1 MVSFN
6 ENLLEKALSPLSKD
20 LPSGVSLRYDP
31 FYDAIREARRNEDPL
46 LPQGVWE
53 SETKKADWGQVSNL
67 CLQGLLERSKDLQLM
82 AWLLESWT
90 ALEGVDGLARGLQW
104 LHRLSETFW
113 TSLHPELDED
123 GASLR
128 LASYVWLDDKLPQML
143 LTVAISKPEKGNL
156 RAFSLAEWFAS
167 QRLETISRKQTD
179 PEEFLKQ
186 AVEEKGEASPQS
198 VWRSIRATP
207 PVFYQQLKEK
217 MMHALD
223 ELQALE
229 DFLKTM
235 LQGMKPSD
243 LPSFFALHKQLNQII
258 SLCDQWGSVTYPV
271 QNLKKI
277 LLEDQ
282 PSPENFE
289 TLPNK
294 PETHDENSEKL
305 EQPRDSSRQEMLET
319 LKTISDA
326 LIKEDPN
333 SPLSLLLKQAI
344 LWRDKNFMDLFEL
357 FREDSQSFQSIMR
370 LLANNK

>member
-6 ENLLEKALSPLSKD
+6 ESLLEKALSPLSQER
-20 LPSGVSLRYDP
+20 PCGVSLRYDP

-90 ALEGVDGLARGLQW
+90 ALEGIDGLARGLQW
-104 LHRLSETFW
+104 LRRLSETFW

-128 LASYVWLDDKLPQML
+128 IASYVWLDDKLPQML
-143 LTVAISKPEKGNL
+143 LTLAISKPGKGNL
-156 RAFSLAEWFAS
+156 RVFSLAEWFTS

-186 AVEEKGEASPQS
+186 AVEEKGEANPQS

-258 SLCDQWGSVTYPV
+258 SLCDQWGAVTYPV
-271 QNLKKI
+271 QHLKKT

-289 TLPNK
+289 TLPNEPGIYEK
-294 PETHDENSEKL
+294 NSEKL
-305 EQPRDSSRQEMLET
+305 EQPRASSRQEMLET

-326 LIKEDPN
+326 LTKEDPN

-357 FREDSQSFQSIMR
+357 FREDSQSFQSIMK

>member
-1 MVSFN
+1 MISFN
-6 ENLLEKALSPLSKD
+6 ENLLEKALLPLSQD
-20 LPSGVSLRYDP
+20 RPSGVSLRYDP

-90 ALEGVDGLARGLQW
+90 ALEGLKGLDRGLQW
-104 LHRLSETFW
+104 LRRLSETFW

-128 LASYVWLDDKLPQML
+128 VASYVWIDDKLPQVIL
-143 LTVAISKPEKGNL
+143 NLAISKPEKGNL
-156 RAFSLAEWFAS
+156 RSFSLAEWFAS
-167 QRLETISRKQTD
+167 QRLEAMSRKQED
-179 PEEFLKQ
+179 PENFLKQ
-186 AVEEKGEASPQS
+186 AVEEKKEVSPQS

-207 PVFYQQLKEK
+207 PAFYQQLKEK
-217 MMHALD
+217 IMHALD

-229 DFLKTM
+229 DFLKTV
-235 LQGMKPSD
+235 LQGVKPTD
-243 LPSFFALHKQLNQII
+243 LPTFFSLHKQLNQMI
-258 SLCDQWGSVTYPV
+258 SLCDQWGAVTYPV
-271 QNLKKI
+271 QNLKKT
-277 LLEDQ
+277 LLES
-282 PSPENFE
+282 PSENFE
-289 TLPNK
+289 TLQDG
-294 PETHDENSEKL
+294 PEKHNDHSGRL
-305 EQPRDSSRQEMLET
+305 EQPRASSRNEMLET

-357 FREDSQSFQSIMR
+357 FKKNPQGFQSIME
-370 LLANNK
+370 LLSNNK

>member
-6 ENLLEKALSPLSKD
+6 ENLLEKALSPLSQER
-20 LPSGVSLRYDP
+20 PCGVSLRYDP

-67 CLQGLLERSKDLQLM
+67 CLQGLLESSKDLQLM

-90 ALEGVDGLARGLQW
+90 ALEGIDGLARGLQW
-104 LHRLSETFW
+104 LRRLSETFW

-128 LASYVWLDDKLPQML
+128 IASYVWLDDKLPQIL
-143 LTVAISKPEKGNL
+143 LTLAISKPEKGNL

-207 PVFYQQLKEK
+207 LVFYQQLKEK
-217 MMHALD
+217 MTHALD

-258 SLCDQWGSVTYPV
+258 SLCDQWGAVTYPV
-271 QNLKKI
+271 QHLKKT

-289 TLPNK
+289 ILPNE
-294 PETHDENSEKL
+294 PGIYDENSEKL
-305 EQPRDSSRQEMLET
+305 GEPRASSKQEMLET

-357 FREDSQSFQSIMR
+357 FREDSQSFQSIMK